1 MWNHAGMSGI
11 VAESLGHGPNVL
23 QSYRVQMLGKVAVL
37 WVASDIIVLLCTI
50 STVVIWTFIT
60 RLPGEKKQSQ
70 VMLAMA
76 MMMIMVGMVMVTIV
90 RMVMVMVMVMTH
102 CHKLGRSQAYW
113 LKLMH

>member
-1 MWNHAGMSGI
+1 MDMVPMSCKT
-11 VAESLGHGPNVL
+11 
-23 QSYRVQMLGKVAVL
+23 YRVQMLGKVAVL
-37 WVASDIIVLLCTI
+37 WVDSDIIVLLCTI
-50 STVVIWTFIT
+50 STVILLTFIT
-60 RLPGEKKQSQ
+60 MLPGEKKQSQ